1 MQKTTYKIAKMDCP
15 SEESIVRMKLEGM
28 ENIKALQFD
37 IPQRKLDV
45 IHEGKAEPITKA
57 IDSLNFNSSV
67 LKSAEI
73 DDDDMLLLQD
83 NRQEKNIF
91 ITVFLINFFFF
102 ALELIY
108 GFVSNSMGLIAD
120 SLDMLADAI
129 IFGISIFV
137 VGKAIS
143 KKRKVA
149 KISGYFQLTLAVLG
163 MVEVIRRFLGYTETP
178 NYKIMMI
185 ISIFALIGNAVGL
198 YLIQKAKSK
207 QEAHIQAGKIFLS
220 NDVAINIGVVVAG
233 ALVLITA
240 SKIPDLIIS
249 TIIFIIV
256 GRGAYR
262 ILKL

>member
-1 MQKTTYKIAKMDCP
+1 
-15 SEESIVRMKLEGM
+15 
-28 ENIKALQFD
+28 
-37 IPQRKLDV
+37 
-45 IHEGKAEPITKA
+45 
-57 IDSLNFNSSV
+57 
-67 LKSAEI
+67 
-73 DDDDMLLLQD
+73 
-83 NRQEKNIF
+83 
-91 ITVFLINFFFF
+91 
-102 ALELIY
+102 
-108 GFVSNSMGLIAD
+108 
-120 SLDMLADAI
+120 
-129 IFGISIFV
+129 
-137 VGKAIS
+137 
-143 KKRKVA
+143 
-149 KISGYFQLTLAVLG
+149 
-163 MVEVIRRFLGYTETP
+163 
-178 NYKIMMI
+178 MMI